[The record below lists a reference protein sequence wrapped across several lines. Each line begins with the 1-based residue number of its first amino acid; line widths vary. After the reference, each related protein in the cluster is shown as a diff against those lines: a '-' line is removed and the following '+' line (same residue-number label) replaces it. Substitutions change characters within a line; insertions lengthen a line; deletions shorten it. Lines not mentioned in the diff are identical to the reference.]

1 MRLAL
6 EIAFGVMAGTA
17 GGLPRASSGIAYAS
31 GYFLGRLRA
40 GGFSLALD
48 STKPMNSA
56 TDTPKAGASLKMVLT
71 LALFLPSSSNDM

>member
-1 MRLAL
+1 MSFSIRQNANRRTGDGHFLERL
-6 EIAFGVMAGTA
+6 
-17 GGLPRASSGIAYAS
+17 P
-31 GYFLGRLRA
+31 A